1 MNTLWLI
8 TLRNIKI
15 YLKDKANIFF
25 SLLSPVI
32 ILVLY
37 LLFIG
42 KLQTDGLTQALAEIG
57 VTGAEAEVKG
67 FCDSWMI
74 TGVMACACI
83 TVALCASGVAV
94 TDRSRGIL
102 ADVMASPLPGWKF
115 TAGYILAVALIAS
128 AVSLVV
134 LAICFVYLAA
144 LGSWYLSVSDVFGCV
159 GVTLLSVL
167 SSTAVVSLIVSFV
180 RTEGAFSGVNIIIGT
195 VVGFLI
201 GAYMPI
207 STFPKAVQTVTLF
220 IPGSYSAGLFRQF
233 FMGGALER
241 LSGAV
246 PAAFV
251 EELAKQYSMTY
262 DFFGM
267 EITGAGMAWILAG
280 SVLLFAGA
288 NLAVMAVKKRKK
300 YE

>member
-1 MNTLWLI
+1 M
-8 TLRNIKI
+8 
-15 YLKDKANIFF
+15 
-25 SLLSPVI
+25 
-32 ILVLY
+32 
-37 LLFIG
+37 
-42 KLQTDGLTQALAEIG
+42 G

-220 IPGSYSAGLFRQF
+220 IPGSYSAGRVPPVLHGRSARTAERSRARRVRRRIGKTIFDDVRFFRHGNH
-233 FMGGALER
+233 GGWDGMDSRGIRSSLRGRE
-241 LSGAV
+241 LGCHGGEK
-246 PAAFV
+246 
-251 EELAKQYSMTY
+251 EEKIRIKFW
-262 DFFGM
+262 D
-267 EITGAGMAWILAG
+267 
-280 SVLLFAGA
+280 SVLNILK
-288 NLAVMAVKKRKK
+288 N
-300 YE
+300 YIY